1 MAPSSYNILTG
12 PEGVIQRLTPLLQ
25 APDGGSRVQRSGW
38 PVDLP
43 PNPRCRLRHH
53 VGAVVKLFQL
63 SSVETFLD
71 QPRAHRLQV
80 QVVSLAVA
88 APWSHVVKRR
98 DVHEV
103 QEAVTE
109 PIQQEA
115 VTQPI
120 QQEAVTEPIQPP
132 PQQQQQQI
140 PAAAAAAPMPGHMH
154 VVGAQ
159 DIPDEPVTGE
169 VQDVAPIVAMTDATA
184 AAAAAAPEVATTDA
198 VATAAPADVAAV
210 NEAAVAAP
218 MASVD
223 AVMAAPVAP
232 TPQAPAAVTPLVA
245 PEPEVVVPWDA
256 LPPVATQELAGT
268 SRHGR
273 VRKKPV
279 VTDV

>member
-1 MAPSSYNILTG
+1 
-12 PEGVIQRLTPLLQ
+12 
-25 APDGGSRVQRSGW
+25 
-38 PVDLP
+38 
-43 PNPRCRLRHH
+43 
-53 VGAVVKLFQL
+53 VVKLFQL

-115 VTQPI
+115 VTEPI

-159 DIPDEPVTGE
+159 DIPDEP
-169 VQDVAPIVAMTDATA
+169 
-184 AAAAAAPEVATTDA
+184 AAAAAAPMPGDDDSRYIGPPPRISGPAKATVSSTRR
-198 VATAAPADVAAV
+198 
-210 NEAAVAAP
+210 EG
-218 MASVD
+218 ASSF
-223 AVMAAPVAP
+223 
-232 TPQAPAAVTPLVA
+232 T
-245 PEPEVVVPWDA
+245 
-256 LPPVATQELAGT
+256 
-268 SRHGR
+268 
-273 VRKKPV
+273 
-279 VTDV
+279 